1 MSKETK
7 DFEHATKLMS
17 CQLIIDNFH
26 FQLDDL
32 RLNMGSFIENRLK
45 NYLKTDLS
53 TTEEDYV
60 YHGISLLNLAIKSF
74 INEHQKE
81 KSLKSSLSLLN
92 TKLMYLL
99 NHWIV
104 IDKRIDKTS
113 LLVREI
119 EYVKRKN
126 FFDYDAELEDRVKFI
141 KHQKGLIIENT
152 KNPSTN

>member
-99 NHWIV
+99 NNWIV

>member
-99 NHWIV
+99 NNWIV

-141 KHQKGLIIENT
+141 KHQKGLIIENI

>member
-32 RLNMGSFIENRLK
+32 RMNMGSFIENRLK

-99 NHWIV
+99 NNWIV

>member
-113 LLVREI
+113 VLVREI

>member
-99 NHWIV
+99 NNWIV

-113 LLVREI
+113 VLVREI